1 MIRLA
6 AIAAL
11 LCVSAAPAFAQDFD
25 VLEGFYSGTSQGSEL
40 TATLTHVENGV
51 YSAALSTT
59 VPMKNDVP
67 GCGGSI
73 EGEVVI
79 RDNVGLLTAPNEL
92 YDATSTLP
100 AFKAEQCQIKLE
112 FDGEYGLVV
121 TEEEGCSYY
130 HGASCSFSGELLH
143 DAAGI

>member
-1 MIRLA
+1 MFRLA

-11 LCVSAAPAFAQDFD
+11 LCASVAPAFAEDFD
-25 VLEGFYSGTSQGSEL
+25 ILEGLYSGTSEGSEI

-59 VPMKNDVP
+59 VPMQNDSP

-73 EGEVVI
+73 EGDVVI
-79 RDNVGLLTAPNEL
+79 RDNVGVLTAPNEL
-92 YDATSTLP
+92 YDATSTMP
-100 AFKAEQCQIKLE
+100 AFSKQQCEIKLE
-112 FDGEYGLVV
+112 FDGDYGLVI
-121 TEEEGCSYY
+121 TEEAGCSYY
-130 HGASCSFSGELLH
+130 HGASCSFSGEVLH